1 MLIKNVLLI
10 IFYFMSNFLN
20 IQAKLKVLLSQRI
33 ENHVFFFYLLSGDS
47 AN

>member
-1 MLIKNVLLI
+1 
-10 IFYFMSNFLN
+10 MSNFLN

-33 ENHVFFFYLLSGDS
+33 ENHVFFLLLSGDS